1 MKLVIAEKPSV
12 ATALAKVVGARER
25 KDGYVEGKEYLVSW
39 CVGHLI
45 AFCDASEYDERYKK
59 WRYEDL
65 PIIPDEWKRKVL
77 DGTKKQF
84 QILKKLMN
92 SKEVD
97 EVICATDAGREGE
110 LIFRLVYE
118 QAGCKKQMCI
128 RDRSWVPRVPVN
140 PSLQKGRLP
149 TASSLRR
156 MTLSSATRKQSITHW
171 CRHCMGR

>member
-1 MKLVIAEKPSV
+1 MMKLVIAEKPSV
-12 ATALAKVVGARER
+12 AMALAKVVGARER
-25 KDGYVEGKEYLVSW
+25 KDGYVEGKEYLISW
-39 CVGHLI
+39 CVGHLV

-65 PIIPDEWKRKVL
+65 PIIPEEWKRKVL

-110 LIFRLVYE
+110 LIFRFVYE
-118 QAGCKKQMCI
+118 QAGCKK
-128 RDRSWVPRVPVN
+128 PVKRLWISSMEERAIKEGFA
-140 PSLQKGRLP
+140 SLKDGSCYEDLYQSALCL
-149 TASSLRR
+149 SL
-156 MTLSSATRKQSITHW
+156 IHI
-171 CRHCMGR
+171 